1 MINPKRIILSAL
13 PLAALLAGC
22 GGTGEDVVFGVAAP
36 LEGANGKS
44 VLSAARMAA
53 AEINAGGGIG
63 GRNIVLIPKDDKH
76 DEQRGLAVAHELRA
90 DPSVLAVI
98 GHVNSAVSMKAAPI
112 YNMDEGENDSVP
124 GEPVVQISPAS
135 SAPTLTHAGPWTFRV
150 TPTDLEFS
158 PVLARWA
165 RERLRS
171 SRAAVLY
178 ANDEYGQG
186 VASTFAN
193 AFRRQGGT
201 VISADPYLAAMTR
214 DPGALDAYLTR
225 AIRRDADALVIGGQA
240 DGAVAIITAARRL
253 GYRGPILGA
262 DGVTGVKDA
271 GPIGEGV
278 YISSSFLPDRDS
290 ERARAFVAAYQ
301 KLYGTLPDH
310 RAAMTYDIMYM
321 LKAAIES
328 GAADRLAIRRY
339 LEGVTTEKPYE
350 GISGQIRFDKN
361 GDVVEKPVSIGVV
374 RGGRLV
380 TAR

>member
-1 MINPKRIILSAL
+1 MFIPKRVILSAL

-22 GGTGEDVVFGVAAP
+22 GGGGGDVVFGVAAP
-36 LEGANGKS
+36 LQATNGKS
-44 VLSAARMAA
+44 VLSAAVMAA
-53 AEINAGGGIG
+53 EEINADNGIG
-63 GRNIVLIPKDDKH
+63 GRKLRLVTADDRA
-76 DEQRGLAVAHELRA
+76 DEERGLEVARDLRRNA
-90 DPSVLAVI
+90 EVLAVI

-112 YNMDEGENDSVP
+112 YNMEEGENDSVP
-124 GEPVVQISPAS
+124 GEPLVQISPAS

-193 AFRRQGGT
+193 AYRRQGGT
-201 VISADPYLAAMTR
+201 VLSADPYLPVMMS
-214 DPGALDAYLTR
+214 DPGAVDAYLVR
-225 AIRRDADALVIGGQA
+225 AIGRNADALVIGGQA
-240 DGAVAIITAARRL
+240 DGAVKIITAARRL

-271 GPIGEGV
+271 GPVGEGV
-278 YISSSFLPDRDS
+278 YISSSFLADRDS

-301 KLYGTLPDH
+301 KRYGTLPDH

-321 LKAAIES
+321 LKAAVES
-328 GAADRLAIRRY
+328 GATDRMAIRRY
-339 LEGVTTEKPYE
+339 LEAVTTAKPYE

-374 RGGRLV
+374 RGGRLI

>member
-1 MINPKRIILSAL
+1 MFNPKRIILSAL
-13 PLAALLAGC
+13 PLAVLLAGC
-22 GGTGEDVVFGVAAP
+22 AGAGEDVVFGVAAP

-44 VLSAARMAA
+44 VLAAAEMAA
-53 AEINAGGGIG
+53 AEINAANGIG
-63 GRNIVLIPKDDKH
+63 GRKVVIEARDDKH
-76 DEQRGLAVAHELRA
+76 DEQVGLTVAQDLRA
-90 DPSVLAVI
+90 DARVLAVI
-98 GHVNSAVSMKAAPI
+98 GHVNSAVSIKAAPI
-112 YNMDEGENDSVP
+112 YNMEEGENDSVQ
-124 GEPVVQISPAS
+124 GEPLVQISPAS
-135 SAPTLTHAGPWTFRV
+135 SAPALTNAGPWTFRV

-201 VISADPYLAAMTR
+201 VLSADPYLPAMTR

-225 AIRRDADALVIGGQA
+225 AISRNADALVIGGQA
-240 DGAVAIITAARRL
+240 DGAVPIITAARRL

-271 GPIGEGV
+271 GPVGEGV

-301 KLYGTLPDH
+301 KRYGALPDH

-321 LKAAIES
+321 LKAAVES
-328 GAADRLAIRRY
+328 GATDRMAIRRY
-339 LEGVTTEKPYE
+339 LEGVTTTKPYE
-350 GISGQIRFDKN
+350 GISGQIRFDQN
-361 GDVVEKPVSIGVV
+361 GDVVEKPVS
-374 RGGRLV
+374 
-380 TAR
+380 